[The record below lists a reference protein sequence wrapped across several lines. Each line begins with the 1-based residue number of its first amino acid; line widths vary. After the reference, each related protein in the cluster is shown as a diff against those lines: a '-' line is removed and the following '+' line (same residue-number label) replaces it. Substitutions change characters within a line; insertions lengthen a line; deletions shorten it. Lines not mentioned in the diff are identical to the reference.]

1 MHRLLRIAVL
11 LAFSLLPVPVLI
23 AQGELVIVKEGTGV
37 YHRPSCEVI
46 RGATDVLAMSVGQ
59 AEARGFKSHPDC
71 DPSNP
76 RSTASAPRPPGARGT
91 PEKSAKPAAPVLVW
105 IDAGGTLYHR
115 EGCRKLGKAPKRVV
129 LDAATARKY
138 WPCGVCKAPI
148 LPRVKK

>member
-1 MHRLLRIAVL
+1 MHRVLRTAFLIGLSLL
-11 LAFSLLPVPVLI
+11 LAPVLI
-23 AQGELVIVKEGTGV
+23 AQGELVIVKGGV
-37 YHRPSCEVI
+37 YHRPSCDVI

-76 RSTASAPRPPGARGT
+76 GSPAPPTRPPGGKGT
-91 PEKSAKPAAPVLVW
+91 LDKPGKPAPPVLVW

-115 EGCRKLGKAPKRVV
+115 EGCRKLGKAPKKVV

-138 WPCGVCKAPI
+138 WPCGACKAPI